1 MHLTTT
7 TTCVKFSEAFATVNQ
22 RVLLSKLRYYGIRD
36 TPYELIKSYLTNR
49 KRYTYMNDAESTA
62 LISTHGVPQGL
73 VLDPLL
79 FLIYINDLE
88 KVIQHFYNAPFFR
101 WHQSPILQHFSK
113 ANKQICA
120 SWLRTDCTLASCK
133 KDLAE
138 CG

>member
-7 TTCVKFSEAFATVNQ
+7 ATCVKFSEAFATVNQ

-101 WHQSPILQHFSK
+101 
-113 ANKQICA
+113 
-120 SWLRTDCTLASCK
+120 
-133 KDLAE
+133 
-138 CG
+138 